1 MAKILKLNN
10 DADYYYERGIDKSEA
25 GSYIEAVDSFY
36 SALKRDPENMWI
48 YSEIGYNYLEL
59 GLYEPALK
67 IYFKLLAL
75 DKYADIGYLGLMQC
89 FIRENQVAT
98 ALYYLNMGI
107 DNGALDSEYEAE
119 EQETAVSDKPKLRLL
134 DKNDNSEIV
143 ALAKKMIVSG
153 ESDFAKQ
160 MLSAI
165 PDTSK
170 QFDEAQNHLSFL
182 AYSEGDYDKCIRL
195 SEAVIENKP
204 EDLYALTT
212 MMLAYYRKNDYVKTE
227 EIASV
232 IDGLEL
238 KTRSEF
244 YRVAMCVMEV
254 GDERRCVKYF
264 EKLFEL
270 CPYDRDTT
278 LALAIAYYDTDRTAD
293 ARAYML
299 ALRRLYPSDR
309 VIAYYARFVREGN
322 IKHIPV
328 AVDLPDGEKLRRLHR
343 IEETFS
349 MLSDVDK
356 AVKRLEEDEE
366 FYDMVMWLLSS
377 REVQMCQRVG
387 AFLCQHEKWQP
398 FFRDKLI
405 DPSVPSPVK
414 KEYLLSYLKYS
425 DVKKFALLVG
435 DIMLFFNPR
444 IPKCDDNFDMR
455 ETYWLLYAT
464 CAFVTKGFQSK
475 INKVYKNFVAVMS
488 RPDFKPFKI
497 RVPVMAAL
505 IAYKAK
511 VHKIFES
518 ETECCEIFGCTKE
531 DFHDYAVRLEL
542 EKPEKPAEEPTEE
555 TEER

>member
-238 KTRSEF
+238 KTRSEL

-278 LALAIAYYDTDRTAD
+278 LALAIAITIRTGRLM
-293 ARAYML
+293 RA
-299 ALRRLYPSDR
+299 
-309 VIAYYARFVREGN
+309 
-322 IKHIPV
+322 H
-328 AVDLPDGEKLRRLHR
+328 
-343 IEETFS
+343 
-349 MLSDVDK
+349 
-356 AVKRLEEDEE
+356 
-366 FYDMVMWLLSS
+366 
-377 REVQMCQRVG
+377 
-387 AFLCQHEKWQP
+387 
-398 FFRDKLI
+398 
-405 DPSVPSPVK
+405 
-414 KEYLLSYLKYS
+414 
-425 DVKKFALLVG
+425 
-435 DIMLFFNPR
+435 
-444 IPKCDDNFDMR
+444 
-455 ETYWLLYAT
+455 T
-464 CAFVTKGFQSK
+464 CW
-475 INKVYKNFVAVMS
+475 
-488 RPDFKPFKI
+488 R
-497 RVPVMAAL
+497 
-505 IAYKAK
+505 
-511 VHKIFES
+511 
-518 ETECCEIFGCTKE
+518 
-531 DFHDYAVRLEL
+531 
-542 EKPEKPAEEPTEE
+542 
-555 TEER
+555 

>member
-1 MAKILKLNN
+1 MGKILKLNN
-10 DADYYYERGIDKSEA
+10 DADYYYGRGIDKSEA
-25 GSYIEAVDSFY
+25 GGYIEAVDSFY
-36 SALKRDPENMWI
+36 MSLKRDPENLWI
-48 YSEIGYNYLEL
+48 YSEIGYNYLAL

-67 IYFKLLAL
+67 IYFKILAL

-89 FIRENQVAT
+89 FIHENQVAT

-107 DNGALDSEYEAE
+107 DNGALDQEYEAE
-119 EQETAVSDKPKLRLL
+119 EQDAPVSERPKLRLL
-134 DKNDNSEIV
+134 NKNDNSEIV

-165 PDTSK
+165 PDTSN
-170 QFDEAQNHLSFL
+170 QYDEAQNHLSFL
-182 AYSEGDYDKCIRL
+182 AYSEGDYDKCISL
-195 SEAVIENKP
+195 SEAVISNNP
-204 EDLYALTT
+204 DDLYALTT
-212 MMLAYYRKNDYVKTE
+212 MMLAYYRKNDFAKTE

-238 KTRSEF
+238 KNRSEI
-244 YRVAMCVMEV
+244 YRVAMCFMEV
-254 GDERRCVKYF
+254 GDESRCVKYF
-264 EKLFEL
+264 EKLFNL
-270 CPYDRDTT
+270 CPYERDTT
-278 LALAIAYYDTDRTAD
+278 LALAIAYYDTGKTAQ

-299 ALRRLYPSDR
+299 ALRRLYPEDR
-309 VIAYYARFVREGN
+309 VVAYYARFIRDGS

-349 MLSDVDK
+349 MLSDVEK

-366 FYDMVMWLLSS
+366 FYDMVTWLFSS

-398 FFRDKLI
+398 YFRDKLI
-405 DPSVPSPVK
+405 DPAVPSPVK

-464 CAFVTKGFQSK
+464 CAFVTKGFQPK
-475 INKVYKNFVAVMS
+475 INKVYKNFVALMS
-488 RPDFKPFKI
+488 EPDFKPFKI

-511 VHKIFES
+511 IHKIFES
-518 ETECCEIFGCTKE
+518 EVECCEIFGCTKE
-531 DFHDYAVRLEL
+531 DFHDYARKLGL
-542 EKPEKPAEEPTEE
+542 EKAEKETTDE
-555 TEER
+555 TEEQK